1 MHLSN
6 LTSTFF
12 TYVIQPAVD
21 ECQKTEKRHSREMF
35 YSHMKMKDIHYLIF
49 SVVRVTVK

>member
-12 TYVIQPAVD
+12 TCVILPAVD
-21 ECQKTEKRHSREMF
+21 ECQKTEKRHFREMF
-35 YSHMKMKDIHYLIF
+35 YSHMNMKGI
-49 SVVRVTVK
+49 R